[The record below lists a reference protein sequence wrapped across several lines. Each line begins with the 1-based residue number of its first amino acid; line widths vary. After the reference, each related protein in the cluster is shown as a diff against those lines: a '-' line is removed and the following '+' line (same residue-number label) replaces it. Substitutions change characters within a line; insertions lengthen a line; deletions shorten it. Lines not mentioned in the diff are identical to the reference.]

1 MQPRLFFSRDR
12 PRSLPRR
19 DRKEEAGM
27 TETFHERYKS
37 PIPTRELERRWR
49 IAQAAMR
56 QEGIDCILT
65 QNTTQY
71 IGGYNRWL
79 TDTTAENAYP
89 QSVILPQQG
98 ELALIA
104 YGAPPQNYYPPKY
117 VVRGGT
123 VRRNVPYFAPF
134 NFTHEWEGM
143 IALEWVREQNI
154 KRFGIAGMGL
164 IHTAY
169 FESLRRALPGVEFVD
184 ASELLDGIRSRK
196 SEDEV
201 RFLRRSAAIADKAMG
216 YVRSLVRPGVCE
228 SEMRAKLMQILTDHG
243 GEEQIVIIG
252 SAPADGQLQP
262 VPSFLQNRTL
272 AAGDQAYI
280 CLIASGPGGYFT
292 SLGRMVSLGPPPA
305 SMEAAWRT
313 VKEAQALMASHLRP
327 GALPADVF
335 QVYEEFL
342 AQHGCRPERSLFAY
356 GQGYDWIERPS
367 IRPDET
373 MEIAPGMCFAVHTS
387 AVSPDQ
393 AGFGC
398 DTYLVGE
405 QATERLHGTPECI
418 ITI

>member
-1 MQPRLFFSRDR
+1 
-12 PRSLPRR
+12 
-19 DRKEEAGM
+19 M
-27 TETFHERYKS
+27 TEIFHERYKS
-37 PIPTRELERRWR
+37 PIPTRELERRWNL
-49 IAQAAMR
+49 AQAAMR
-56 QEGIDCILT
+56 REGIDCILT

-71 IGGYNRWL
+71 MGGYNRWL

-89 QSVILPQQG
+89 QSAILPQEG

-164 IHTAY
+164 LHTAY
-169 FESLRRALPGVEFVD
+169 FESLRRALPEVEFVD

-196 SEDEV
+196 SEDEI
-201 RFLRRSAAIADKAMG
+201 RFLRRSAAVADKAMG
-216 YVRSLVRPGVCE
+216 YVHSFIRPGVNE
-228 SEMRAKLMQILTDHG
+228 SEIRAKLMQILTDHG

-252 SAPADGQLQP
+252 SAPSGTPLQP

-272 AAGDQAYI
+272 QAGDLAYI
-280 CLIASGPGGYFT
+280 CLVASGPGGYFT
-292 SLGRMVSLGPPPA
+292 SLGRMVSLGPAPA
-305 SMEAAWRT
+305 AAEAAWRT
-313 VKEAQALMASHLRP
+313 VQDAQTLMASRLRP
-327 GALPADVF
+327 GARPAAVF
-335 QVYEEFL
+335 QAYEDLL
-342 AQHGCRPERSLFAY
+342 AEEDCRPERSLFAY

-387 AVSPDQ
+387 AIRQDH

-398 DTYLVGE
+398 ETYLVGE
-405 QATERLHGTPECI
+405 ESTERLHRTPDHI
-418 ITI
+418 IIV